1 MAEKPKICTDFNNMI
16 NSDIWSFNDTHNENL
31 KVIHTCTCPFS
42 CSVHVNGFVST
53 KQHKIQ
59 PSFIT
64 IFFFF
69 LNNICIKYYS
79 LPNLHVSYL
88 TH

>member
-31 KVIHTCTCPFS
+31 KVIHTCHCPFS

-64 IFFFF
+64 IFFF
-69 LNNICIKYYS
+69 S
-79 LPNLHVSYL
+79 
-88 TH
+88 

>member
-31 KVIHTCTCPFS
+31 KVKHTCTCPFS
-42 CSVHVNGFVST
+42 CSVHVDGFVST
-53 KQHKIQ
+53 KQQKIQ

-64 IFFFF
+64 IFFF
-69 LNNICIKYYS
+69 S
-79 LPNLHVSYL
+79 
-88 TH
+88 